1 MECCRHSGLEIL
13 RIVRVVET
21 FEVKGDAPVD
31 IEMDLL
37 AFHDPPM
44 DTGNEAPVMA
54 EKESAFESLLR
65 EAGLLDLML
74 TDEDFCHYNDDCK
87 VDEGL
92 SLMRVPVS
100 HCHNPR
106 FELILF
112 WVCVHRFG
120 RDLYGGSTR
129 SR

>member
-1 MECCRHSGLEIL
+1 MF

-21 FEVKGDAPVD
+21 IEVKGDQPVD

-37 AFHDPPM
+37 AFHGPPV
-44 DTGNEAPVMA
+44 DNDGEAFVRP
-54 EKESAFESLLR
+54 EKESAFELLLR

-74 TDEDFCHYNDDCK
+74 IDEDFLHYNDACK
-87 VDEGL
+87 KDEGL
-92 SLMRVPVS
+92 SLLRVPVS
-100 HCHNPR
+100 QSNNPR

-120 RDLYGGSTR
+120 SYLYGGSSRFTR
-129 SR
+129 